1 MHWYNAHSLHV
12 YAPSRVPYGKN
23 WVEQLLGGVIRPL
36 LSDYDG
42 SISWL
47 WVTRYAGPYD
57 EVKPPQG
64 VPLPDDFRGGGFYRY
79 IVLRLHAAP
88 EPRDAIHLAAI
99 RLAQQAGCFIEP
111 RGWFPYDPVEDLG
124 GDRFIRN
131 NAAPQDRN
139 ERARLVALFVD
150 ATVRLM
156 LHSLSRDGNG
166 NWTLEPNA
174 IQDQNPQGSFFQS
187 VHHLFCNATGVP
199 TTVLAGGEWTS
210 LTLATRWMAEP
221 VVIAGEPSRE
231 FQAEA
236 LVHY

>member
-1 MHWYNAHSLHV
+1 MNWYNAHSLHI
-12 YAPSRVPYGKN
+12 YAPSREPFGKN
-23 WVEQLLGGVIRPL
+23 WVEQLLGDVIRPL
-36 LSDYDG
+36 HSDHEC

-57 EVKPPQG
+57 ELKPPQG
-64 VPLPDDFRGGGFYRY
+64 VPLPQDFHANEFYRY

-88 EPRDAIHLAAI
+88 EVRDSVHQTAI

-131 NAAPQDRN
+131 DARLQDRN

-150 ATVRLM
+150 ATIRLM
-156 LHSLSRDGNG
+156 LHSLSLDDDGK
-166 NWTLEPNA
+166 WTLEPNA
-174 IQDQNPQGSFFQS
+174 THGQNPQGSFFQS

-199 TTVLAGGEWTS
+199 TTVLVGGEWTS
-210 LTLATRWMAEP
+210 LRLATWWMPEP
-221 VVIAGEPSRE
+221 VVVAGEPSRE